1 MGVSLPAAQA
11 EPDVSLGAQNIQPH
25 ELLGYFSLPPQQQA
39 APQHLF
45 FVAVRGE
52 GRGNCFVFFRI
63 NSNLGF
69 HSELGSVHVFSR

>member
-1 MGVSLPAAQA
+1 MGISLPAAQA

-45 FVAVRGE
+45 LLLLEERAE
-52 GRGNCFVFFRI
+52 GIILFTSG
-63 NSNLGF
+63 
-69 HSELGSVHVFSR
+69 